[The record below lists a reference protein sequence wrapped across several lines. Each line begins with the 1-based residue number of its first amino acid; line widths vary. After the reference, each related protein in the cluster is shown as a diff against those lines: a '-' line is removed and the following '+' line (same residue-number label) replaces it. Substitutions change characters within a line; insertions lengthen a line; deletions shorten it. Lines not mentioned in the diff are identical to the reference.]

1 MVIEQNWSTGLIARS
16 GDYYWKRPRARTTP
30 KHKTTL
36 KPRIE
41 Y

>member
-16 GDYYWKRPRARTTP
+16 DYYWKRPRTRTTP

-41 Y
+41 D